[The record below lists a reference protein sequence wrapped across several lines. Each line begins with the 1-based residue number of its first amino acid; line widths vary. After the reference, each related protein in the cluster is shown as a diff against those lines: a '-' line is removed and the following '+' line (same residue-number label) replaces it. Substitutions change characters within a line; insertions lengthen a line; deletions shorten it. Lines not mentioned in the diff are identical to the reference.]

1 MVQPANEARRRK
13 GRRTLILIFLVCAAP
28 FVLGT
33 LAYYFFPTSARTNY
47 GELLPPQPL
56 PDAALQTA
64 DGGQLQLSALKGKWI
79 MVQFNEGNCLEP
91 CERKLYNMRQS
102 RLAQGAEAE
111 RIERLWL
118 VLDQQPA
125 TAATPALYE
134 DMIIARPVDP
144 ALMAAFPAQ
153 RDVREHIY
161 LIDPLGNLMMRFP
174 PDPDPKKII
183 KDLQRLLKVSRI
195 G

>member
-1 MVQPANEARRRK
+1 MAQPDEARRRK
-13 GRRTLILIFLVCAAP
+13 ARRYLIAIFAVCAAP

-47 GELLPPQPL
+47 GDLLPPQPL
-56 PDAALQTA
+56 PDALLRTA
-64 DGGQLQLSALKGKWI
+64 DGRELNVSTLKGKWV
-79 MVQFNEGNCLEP
+79 MVQLNEGNCLEP
-91 CERKLYNMRQS
+91 CERKLFNMRQT

-118 VLDQQPA
+118 VLDAHAPSA
-125 TAATPALYE
+125 TTPELYE
-134 DMIIARPVDP
+134 GMLVARPLDSAFV
-144 ALMAAFPAQ
+144 AAFPAE

-161 LIDPLGNLMMRFP
+161 LVDPLGNLMMRFP

>member
-1 MVQPANEARRRK
+1 MDQAVDETQRRKARRY
-13 GRRTLILIFLVCAAP
+13 LLAIFAVCAAP

-47 GELLPPQPL
+47 GELITPQLLP
-56 PDAALQTA
+56 AVALRTI
-64 DGGQLQLSALKGKWI
+64 DGEQVLLSSLRGKWV
-79 MVQFNEGNCLEP
+79 MVQWNEGHCAES
-91 CERKLYNMRQS
+91 CERKLYNMRQT
-102 RLAQGAEAE
+102 RLAQGADAE
-111 RIERLWL
+111 RLERLWL
-118 VLDQQPA
+118 VLDAQAPDVPV
-125 TAATPALYE
+125 PALTE
-134 DMIIARPVDP
+134 GMIIARADDPV
-144 ALMAAFPAQ
+144 LRAAFPAP

-174 PDPDPKKII
+174 SDADPKKII